1 MKAFLIDPPSQSV
14 TEIEY
19 DGDWK
24 TIAPLLGCDL
34 FTMVYLNNQRDVVFV
49 DDEGLINGNPHGW
62 FMIPT
67 YPQPLKGRGLVLG
80 TDDMGESTDAT
91 VTQPEL
97 RNQIQFLTDAQ
108 VRAMIPGGVDSTITV
123 RSL

>member
-24 TIAPLLGCDL
+24 TIAPMLGCDL
-34 FTMVYLNNQRDVVFV
+34 FTMVYLNAKQDVVFV
-49 DDEGLINGNPHGW
+49 DDEGLINGNEHGW
-62 FMIPT
+62 FTIPT

-80 TDDMGESTDAT
+80 TDDMGESTAPA
-91 VTQPEL
+91 VTQTQL
-97 RNQIQFLTDAQ
+97 RNQIQFLTDAD